1 MYQSIAN
8 DVETLDVTATYT
20 LNNEKNGVEIH
31 FNGKPSEEVR
41 NEMKLNK
48 FRYSPRYKVWYAK
61 QNTNTI
67 ALAERLSNGSK
78 NEYNSDNPQ
87 TLDNY
92 KELSE
97 AIYIDD
103 LDNYIIS
110 ESLSKG
116 ENDANWIFRTKEV
129 DHNKVVNDLFVEL
142 NNEAKN
148 VISKLEN
155 EYYIYKVKTLLQST
169 KKKYYN
175 AYTSWLNA
183 KISCPSWAVTGR
195 DGRSASRYEKGM
207 ARIEKWDREKWS
219 IINNFNSKLE
229 YYQYKEVKDKEN
241 KLQQEVN
248 KAMETIDINDIKF
261 TTKRMNMEGTSG
273 SVYGQLQCY
282 IADNYF
288 ICKAFGKF
296 RIFNLATKEEL
307 HAMKSKDKLTDAK
320 KYVAYLVS
328 KNN

>member
-8 DVETLDVTATYT
+8 EVETLDVTATYT
-20 LNNEKNGVEIH
+20 LNNEKNGVEIR
-31 FNGKPSEEVR
+31 FNGKPSEEIR

-87 TLDNY
+87 TLDNF
-92 KELSE
+92 KELYE
-97 AIYIDD
+97 AINIDD

-110 ESLSKG
+110 ESLSRG

-129 DHNKVVNDLFVEL
+129 DHSKVVNDLFVEL

-148 VISKLEN
+148 VISTLN
-155 EYYIYKVKTLLQST
+155 NDYYIYKVKTLLQST

-183 KISCPSWAVTGR
+183 KISCPSWVVTGR

-207 ARIEKWDREKWS
+207 SRIEKWEREKWT
-219 IINNFNSKLE
+219 IIDNFNKKLE
-229 YYQYKEVKDKEN
+229 YYQYKEIKEKEN
-241 KLQQEVN
+241 KTRQEIE

-261 TTKRMNMEGTSG
+261 TTKRMNMEGTSC

-320 KYVAYLVS
+320 KYVAYLIS